1 MARNSEKAMTALARW
16 RRAKEEEEGTAK
28 KHVKRPYLAS
38 ECDNI
43 QDAERWRQQTI
54 RDISKS
60 VTAIQNAGLGEFR
73 IRDLNDHI
81 NKLLR
86 EKKHWENRIRELGGK
101 SYSSKGAKMLDREG
115 KEVPG
120 NKGYKYFGAARDLP
134 GVRELFESDA
144 PVNTKKTRAEL
155 MKDVD
160 AQYYGFRD
168 DDDGLLVPLELKAE
182 QEAIARLIDEWKG
195 AKAGGDAEDAEDE
208 EDLYIKEL
216 KTKDEEEA
224 LREAMEAGKEGR
236 FTAHVK
242 VPTQKDIEEALL
254 RRKKQELLEMLAIDS
269 HDLDQLEK
277 EAKLEPKE
285 VDTEKMETSEAVAV
299 GTVPV
304 KQIEN
309 NDEDDVHMSD
319 NHTSGPA
326 AVTVMDTNESKDVSE
341 KPPGD
346 E

>member
-1 MARNSEKAMTALARW
+1 MGLQ
-16 RRAKEEEEGTAK
+16 K
-28 KHVKRPYLAS
+28 KSQRRPYLAT
-38 ECDNI
+38 ECDNL
-43 QDAERWRQQTI
+43 QEAERWRGQVI
-54 RDISKS
+54 REISKN

-168 DDDGLLVPLELKAE
+168 DEDGLLVPLELKAE

-195 AKAGGDAEDAEDE
+195 AKTGGGDIEDADDD

-216 KTKDEEEA
+216 KSKDEDEA

-285 VDTEKMETSEAVAV
+285 VDTEKMETSEEVAV

-304 KQIEN
+304 KQNEN